1 MIIIGIVLCSTN
13 VLSGQIP
20 NIRGV
25 QIELGNGNRI
35 CMSFEGKIRG
45 IIVKGTVNLPG
56 ETFENITKVGNTKI
70 YRSHSGKLTRI
81 GHVGIHRN
89 WRGRIVRIGNARV
102 LRDEHGSIIAVNG
115 DPDVSPLFAIS
126 PP

>member
-1 MIIIGIVLCSTN
+1 
-13 VLSGQIP
+13 
-20 NIRGV
+20 
-25 QIELGNGNRI
+25 
-35 CMSFEGKIRG
+35 MSFEGKIRG

-70 YRSHSGKLTRI
+70 YRGHSGKLTRI